1 MGGNIFLTLFFYNF
15 PSMKHIIILIL
26 IILCSE
32 CSKKLYPVRGTI
44 LEVRHKA
51 NEFLIHHDEIP
62 GFMMAMVMP
71 FKLADSLDITR
82 YTVGDSLKFRLEM
95 KEDKVFATNFQLL
108 GKGTLPESNN
118 MWNDEYTPLEIG
130 EIFSNVTFLNLD
142 SNQVSLSDS
151 DGKFR
156 LISYI
161 FTRCPMPNMCPAVV
175 TKNHYLAQIYKNNPN
190 IEFILISFDYAFDT
204 PTVLR
209 NYYSGILESNQNLIV
224 LSSTG
229 HINDIFSLAGQSLV
243 SFWGVDK
250 NDIGHTLR
258 SVLIDP
264 ERRLMKVFEG
274 TDWHPET
281 AERDIRNILKA
292 YSL

>member
-1 MGGNIFLTLFFYNF
+1 MKILLLSIALLFFSGCN
-15 PSMKHIIILIL
+15 KG
-26 IILCSE
+26 
-32 CSKKLYPVRGTI
+32 KNYPVQGTI
-44 LEVRHKA
+44 IEVRKKTT
-51 NEFLIHHDEIP
+51 EFLIHHDEIP
-62 GFMMAMVMP
+62 NFMMAMTMP
-71 FKLADSLDITR
+71 FKLADSLDMNR
-82 YTVGDSLKFRLEM
+82 YGVGDSLKFRLEM
-95 KEDKVFATNFQLL
+95 KEEKAFANNFQLL
-108 GKGTLPESNN
+108 GKGTLPETDNL
-118 MWNDEYTPLEIG
+118 WDDEYTPIKIG
-130 EIFSNVTFLNLD
+130 DIFSNATFLNLD
-142 SNQVSLSDS
+142 SNEVSLSDS

-190 IEFILISFDYAFDT
+190 IEFILISFDYTFDT

-209 NYYSGILESNQNLIV
+209 NYYSGILESNPNLIV

-229 HINDIFSLAGQSLV
+229 HLNDIFSLAGQSFV
-243 SFWGVDK
+243 SFWGVVE

-274 TDWHPET
+274 TDWYPET

>member
-1 MGGNIFLTLFFYNF
+1 MKFFITL
-15 PSMKHIIILIL
+15 SLLLAIG
-26 IILCSE
+26 
-32 CSKKLYPVRGTI
+32 CSKKSYPVRGTI
-44 LEVRHKA
+44 LEVRKES

-62 GFMMAMVMP
+62 GFMMAMTMP
-71 FKLADSLDITR
+71 FKLADSLDINR
-82 YTVGDSLKFRLEM
+82 FGVGDSLKFRLEM
-95 KEDKVFATNFQLL
+95 EENKAYAANFQLL
-108 GKGTLPESNN
+108 GKGTLTETDD
-118 MWNDEYTPLEIG
+118 MWDDEYPPLEIG
-130 EIFSNVTFLNLD
+130 QIFTNVTFLDLD
-142 SNQVSLSDS
+142 SNDVSLSDS

-175 TKNHYLAQIYKNNPN
+175 TKNQYLAQVFKADPN
-190 IEFILISFDYAFDT
+190 MEFVLVSFDYTFDT
-204 PTVLR
+204 PTVLK
-209 NYYSGILESNQNLIV
+209 NYYGGILESNPNLIV

-229 HINDIFSLAGQSLV
+229 HLNDIFSLAGQSYV
-243 SFWGVDK
+243 SFWGVDE

-274 TDWHPET
+274 TDWRPEA

>member
-1 MGGNIFLTLFFYNF
+1 MKFIITL
-15 PSMKHIIILIL
+15 SLLLAIG
-26 IILCSE
+26 
-32 CSKKLYPVRGTI
+32 CSKKSYPVRGTI
-44 LEVRHKA
+44 LDVRKES

-62 GFMMAMVMP
+62 GFMMAMTMP
-71 FKLADSLDITR
+71 FKITDSLDMIR
-82 YTVGDSLKFRLEM
+82 FGVGDSLKFRLEL
-95 KEDKVFATNFQLL
+95 KEGKTYATNFQLL
-108 GKGTLPESNN
+108 GKGTLPESDD
-118 MWNDEYTPLEIG
+118 MWDDEYTPLEIG

-142 SNQVSLSDS
+142 SNEVSLSDS

-209 NYYSGILESNQNLIV
+209 NYYSGILESNPNLII

-229 HINDIFSLAGQSLV
+229 HLNDIFSLAGQSFV
-243 SFWGVDK
+243 SFWGVVE

>member
-1 MGGNIFLTLFFYNF
+1 MKFFITL
-15 PSMKHIIILIL
+15 SLLLAIG
-26 IILCSE
+26 
-32 CSKKLYPVRGTI
+32 CSKKSYPVRGTI
-44 LEVRHKA
+44 LEVRKES

-62 GFMMAMVMP
+62 GFMMAMTMP
-71 FKLADSLDITR
+71 FKLADSSDMNRFGI
-82 YTVGDSLKFRLEM
+82 GDSVNFRLEM
-95 KEDKVFATNFQLL
+95 EKNKAYAVNFQLL
-108 GKGTLPESNN
+108 GKGTLPETDD
-118 MWNDEYTPLEIG
+118 MWDDEYPPLEIG
-130 EIFSNVTFLNLD
+130 QIFTNVTFLDLD
-142 SNQVSLSDS
+142 SNDVSLSDS

-175 TKNHYLAQIYKNNPN
+175 TKNQYLAQVFKADPKM
-190 IEFILISFDYAFDT
+190 EFVLVSFDYTFDT
-204 PTVLR
+204 PAVLK
-209 NYYSGILESNQNLIV
+209 NYYGGILESNPNLSV

-229 HINDIFSLAGQSLV
+229 HLNDIFSLAGQSYV
-243 SFWGVDK
+243 SFWGVDE

-274 TDWHPET
+274 TDWRPE
-281 AERDIRNILKA
+281 AVERDIRNILKA

>member
-1 MGGNIFLTLFFYNF
+1 MRQ
-15 PSMKHIIILIL
+15 IILTFL
-26 IILCSE
+26 IILASGCHKTS
-32 CSKKLYPVRGTI
+32 YPVRGTI
-44 LEVRHKA
+44 LEIRHKS

-62 GFMMAMVMP
+62 GFMMAMTMP
-71 FKLADSLDITR
+71 FKLEDSLDINR
-82 YTVGDSLKFRLEM
+82 YSIGDSLKFRLEM
-95 KEDKVFATNFQLL
+95 KEEKAFANNFQLL
-108 GKGTLPESNN
+108 GKGTLPEKDNL
-118 MWNDEYTPLEIG
+118 WNDEYTPLEIG
-130 EIFSNVTFLNLD
+130 DIFSNATFLDVD
-142 SNQVSLSDS
+142 SNGVSLADS

-156 LISYI
+156 FISYI
-161 FTRCPMPNMCPAVV
+161 FTRCPMPNMCPAVIV
-175 TKNHYLAQIYKNNPN
+175 KNRYLAEMFSEISE
-190 IEFILISFDYAFDT
+190 IEFILISFDYTFDT

-224 LSSTG
+224 LSSTE
-229 HINDIFSLAGQSLV
+229 HLNDIYSLAGQSFV
-243 SFWGVDK
+243 SFWGVVE

>member
-1 MGGNIFLTLFFYNF
+1 MR
-15 PSMKHIIILIL
+15 HIILTIL
-26 IILCSE
+26 IILASGCRTTS
-32 CSKKLYPVRGTI
+32 YTVRGTI
-44 LEVRHKA
+44 LEIRHKS

-62 GFMMAMVMP
+62 GFMMAMTMP
-71 FKLADSLDITR
+71 FKITDSLDMIR
-82 YTVGDSLKFRLEM
+82 FGVGDSLKFRLEL
-95 KEDKVFATNFQLL
+95 KEGKTYATNFQLL
-108 GKGTLPESNN
+108 GKGTLPESDD
-118 MWNDEYTPLEIG
+118 MWDDEYTPLEIG

-142 SNQVSLSDS
+142 SNEVSLSDS

-209 NYYSGILESNQNLIV
+209 NYYSGILESNPNLIV

-229 HINDIFSLAGQSLV
+229 HLNDIFSLAGQSFV
-243 SFWGVDK
+243 SFWGVVE

-274 TDWHPET
+274 TDWHPEA

>member
-1 MGGNIFLTLFFYNF
+1 MKKIIFSTT
-15 PSMKHIIILIL
+15 LIL
-26 IILCSE
+26 FSACSGIK
-32 CSKKLYPVRGTI
+32 SYPVRGTI
-44 LEVRHKA
+44 IEIRKES

-62 GFMMAMVMP
+62 DFMMAMTMP
-71 FKLADSLDITR
+71 FKLTDSLDINR
-82 YTVGDSLKFRLEM
+82 YGVGDSLKFRLEM
-95 KEDKVFATNFQLL
+95 KEEKAFANNFQLL
-108 GKGTLPESNN
+108 GKGTLPETDNL
-118 MWNDEYTPLEIG
+118 WDDEYTPLEIG

-142 SNQVSLSDS
+142 SNEVSLSDS

-209 NYYSGILESNQNLIV
+209 NYYSGILESNPNLIV

-229 HINDIFSLAGQSLV
+229 HLNDIFSLAGQSFV
-243 SFWGVDK
+243 SFWGVVE

-274 TDWHPET
+274 TDWQPEA

>member
-1 MGGNIFLTLFFYNF
+1 MKFIITL
-15 PSMKHIIILIL
+15 SLLLAIG
-26 IILCSE
+26 
-32 CSKKLYPVRGTI
+32 CSKKSYPVRGTI
-44 LEVRHKA
+44 LEVRKES

-62 GFMMAMVMP
+62 GFMMAMTMP
-71 FKLADSLDITR
+71 FKLADSLDINR
-82 YTVGDSLKFRLEM
+82 FEVGDSLKFHLEM
-95 KEDKVFATNFQLL
+95 NENKTNAANFQLL
-108 GKGTLPESNN
+108 GKGTLPETDD
-118 MWNDEYTPLEIG
+118 MWDDEYPPLEIG
-130 EIFSNVTFLNLD
+130 QIFTNVTFLDLD
-142 SNQVSLSDS
+142 SNDVSLSDS

-175 TKNHYLAQIYKNNPN
+175 TKNQYLAQVFKADPN
-190 IEFILISFDYAFDT
+190 MEFVLVSFDYTFDT
-204 PTVLR
+204 PTVLK
-209 NYYSGILESNQNLIV
+209 NYYGGILASNPNLIV

-229 HINDIFSLAGQSLV
+229 HLNDIFSLAGQSYV
-243 SFWGVDK
+243 SFWGVDE

-274 TDWHPET
+274 TDWRPEA

>member
-1 MGGNIFLTLFFYNF
+1 MKKIIFSVTLLLFFA
-15 PSMKHIIILIL
+15 
-26 IILCSE
+26 CSE
-32 CSKKLYPVRGTI
+32 KKSYSVKGTI
-44 LEVRHKA
+44 IEVRKES

-62 GFMMAMVMP
+62 GFMMAMTMP

-82 YTVGDSLKFRLEM
+82 YTIGDSLKFRLELK
-95 KEDKVFATNFQLL
+95 KEKTYAANFQLL
-108 GKGTLPESNN
+108 GKGTLPESND
-118 MWNDEYTPLEIG
+118 MWDDEYAPLDIG

-142 SNQVSLSDS
+142 SNEVSIADS

-156 LISYI
+156 LISFI

-175 TKNHYLAQIYKNNPN
+175 TKNHYLAQIFKNDPN
-190 IEFILISFDYAFDT
+190 IEFILISFDYTFDT

-209 NYYSGILESNQNLIV
+209 NYYSGILKSNPNLIV

-229 HINDIFSLAGQSLV
+229 HLNDIFSLAGQSFV
-243 SFWGVDK
+243 SFWGVVE

-274 TDWHPET
+274 TDWRPET
-281 AERDIRNILKA
+281 AERDIRKILKA

>member
-1 MGGNIFLTLFFYNF
+1 MKFFITL
-15 PSMKHIIILIL
+15 SLLLAIG
-26 IILCSE
+26 
-32 CSKKLYPVRGTI
+32 CSKKSYPVRGTI
-44 LEVRHKA
+44 LEVRKES

-62 GFMMAMVMP
+62 GFMMAMTMP
-71 FKLADSLDITR
+71 FKLADSLDINR
-82 YTVGDSLKFRLEM
+82 FRVGDSLKFRLEM
-95 KEDKVFATNFQLL
+95 EGNKAYATAFQLL
-108 GKGTLPESNN
+108 DKGTLPESDD
-118 MWNDEYTPLEIG
+118 MWDDEYTPLEIG
-130 EIFSNVTFLNLD
+130 QIFTNVTFLDLD
-142 SNQVSLSDS
+142 SNDVSLSDS

-175 TKNHYLAQIYKNNPN
+175 TKNQYLAQVFKADPN
-190 IEFILISFDYAFDT
+190 MEFVLVSFDYTFDT
-204 PTVLR
+204 PTVLK
-209 NYYSGILESNQNLIV
+209 NYYGGILESNPNLIV

-229 HINDIFSLAGQSLV
+229 HLNDIFSLAGQSYV
-243 SFWGVDK
+243 SFWGVDE

-274 TDWHPET
+274 TDWRPEA

>member
-1 MGGNIFLTLFFYNF
+1 MKFIITL
-15 PSMKHIIILIL
+15 SLLLAIG
-26 IILCSE
+26 
-32 CSKKLYPVRGTI
+32 CSKKSYPVRGTI
-44 LEVRHKA
+44 LEVRKES

-62 GFMMAMVMP
+62 GFMMAMTMP
-71 FKLADSLDITR
+71 FKLADSLDINR
-82 YTVGDSLKFRLEM
+82 FGVGDSLKFRLEM
-95 KEDKVFATNFQLL
+95 EENKAYAANFQLL
-108 GKGTLPESNN
+108 GKGTLPEMDD
-118 MWNDEYTPLEIG
+118 MWDDEYPPLEIG
-130 EIFSNVTFLNLD
+130 QIFTNVTFLDLD
-142 SNQVSLSDS
+142 SNDVSLSDS

-175 TKNHYLAQIYKNNPN
+175 TKNQYLAQVFKADPN
-190 IEFILISFDYAFDT
+190 MEFVLVSFDYTFDT
-204 PTVLR
+204 PTVLK
-209 NYYSGILESNQNLIV
+209 NYYGGILESNPNLII
-224 LSSTG
+224 LSSTR
-229 HINDIFSLAGQSLV
+229 HLNDIFSLAGQSFV
-243 SFWGVDK
+243 SFWGVDE

-274 TDWHPET
+274 TDWRPEA

>member
-1 MGGNIFLTLFFYNF
+1 MKFIITL
-15 PSMKHIIILIL
+15 SLLLAIG
-26 IILCSE
+26 
-32 CSKKLYPVRGTI
+32 CSKKSYPVRGTI
-44 LEVRHKA
+44 LEVRKES

-62 GFMMAMVMP
+62 GFMMAMTMP
-71 FKLADSLDITR
+71 FKLADSLDINR
-82 YTVGDSLKFRLEM
+82 FEVGDSLKFHLEM
-95 KEDKVFATNFQLL
+95 NENKAYAAYFQLL
-108 GKGTLPESNN
+108 GKGTIPESDD
-118 MWNDEYTPLEIG
+118 MWDDEYPPLEIG
-130 EIFSNVTFLNLD
+130 QIFTNVTFLDLD
-142 SNQVSLSDS
+142 SNDVSLSDS

-175 TKNHYLAQIYKNNPN
+175 TKNQYLAQVFKADPN
-190 IEFILISFDYAFDT
+190 MEFVLVSFDYTFDT
-204 PTVLR
+204 PTVLK
-209 NYYSGILESNQNLIV
+209 NYYDEILESNPNLIV

-229 HINDIFSLAGQSLV
+229 HLNDIFSLAGQSYV
-243 SFWGVDK
+243 SFWGVDE

-274 TDWHPET
+274 TDWRPEA

>member
-1 MGGNIFLTLFFYNF
+1 MKFIITL
-15 PSMKHIIILIL
+15 SLLLAIG
-26 IILCSE
+26 
-32 CSKKLYPVRGTI
+32 CSKKSYPVRGTI
-44 LEVRHKA
+44 LEVRKES

-62 GFMMAMVMP
+62 GFMMAMTMP
-71 FKLADSLDITR
+71 FKLADSLDINR
-82 YTVGDSLKFRLEM
+82 FGVGDSLKFRLEM
-95 KEDKVFATNFQLL
+95 EENKAYAANFQLL
-108 GKGTLPESNN
+108 GKGTLTETDD
-118 MWNDEYTPLEIG
+118 MWDDEYPPLEIG
-130 EIFSNVTFLNLD
+130 QIFTNVTFLDLD
-142 SNQVSLSDS
+142 SNDVSLSDS

-175 TKNHYLAQIYKNNPN
+175 TKNQYLAQVFKADPKM
-190 IEFILISFDYAFDT
+190 EFVLVSFDYTFDT
-204 PTVLR
+204 PTVLK
-209 NYYSGILESNQNLIV
+209 NYYGGILESNPNLSV

-229 HINDIFSLAGQSLV
+229 HLNDIFSLAGQSYV
-243 SFWGVDK
+243 SFWGVDE

-274 TDWHPET
+274 TDWRPEA

>member
-1 MGGNIFLTLFFYNF
+1 MKKIIFSLTLLLF
-15 PSMKHIIILIL
+15 LA
-26 IILCSE
+26 CSGIK
-32 CSKKLYPVRGTI
+32 SYPVRGTI
-44 LEVRHKA
+44 IEIRKES

-62 GFMMAMVMP
+62 DFMMAMTMP
-71 FKLADSLDITR
+71 FKLTDSLDITR
-82 YTVGDSLKFRLEM
+82 YKVGDSLKFRLEL
-95 KEDKVFATNFQLL
+95 KEEKTYAANFQLL
-108 GKGTLPESNN
+108 GKGTLPESDDL
-118 MWNDEYTPLEIG
+118 WNDEYTPIEIG

-142 SNQVSLSDS
+142 SNEVSLSDS

-190 IEFILISFDYAFDT
+190 IEFILISFDYTFDT

-209 NYYSGILESNQNLIV
+209 NYYSGILESNPNLIV

-229 HINDIFSLAGQSLV
+229 HLNDIFSLAGQSFV
-243 SFWGVDK
+243 SFWGVVE

>member
-1 MGGNIFLTLFFYNF
+1 MKKLLLT
-15 PSMKHIIILIL
+15 IILLIL
-26 IILCSE
+26 LDCSG
-32 CSKKLYPVRGTI
+32 KKSYPVRGTI
-44 LEVRHKA
+44 IQVREES

-62 GFMMAMVMP
+62 NFMMAMTMP
-71 FKLADSLDITR
+71 FKLADSLDINR
-82 YTVGDSLKFRLEM
+82 YGVGDSLKFRLEM
-95 KEDKVFATNFQLL
+95 KEEKAFANNFKLL
-108 GKGTLPESNN
+108 GKGTLPETDNS
-118 MWNDEYTPLEIG
+118 WNDEYTPLEIG
-130 EIFSNVTFLNLD
+130 DIFSNATFLNLD
-142 SNQVSLSDS
+142 SNEVSLSDS

-190 IEFILISFDYAFDT
+190 IEFILISFDYTFDT

-209 NYYSGILESNQNLIV
+209 NYYSGILESNPNLIV

-229 HINDIFSLAGQSLV
+229 HLNDIFSLAGQSFV
-243 SFWGVDK
+243 SFWGVVE

>member
-1 MGGNIFLTLFFYNF
+1 MKFIITL
-15 PSMKHIIILIL
+15 SLLLAIG
-26 IILCSE
+26 
-32 CSKKLYPVRGTI
+32 CSKKSYPVRGTI
-44 LEVRHKA
+44 LEVRKES

-62 GFMMAMVMP
+62 GFMMAMTMP
-71 FKLADSLDITR
+71 FKLADSLDINR
-82 YTVGDSLKFRLEM
+82 FGVGDSLKFRLEM
-95 KEDKVFATNFQLL
+95 EENKAYAANFQLL
-108 GKGTLPESNN
+108 GKGTLPETDD
-118 MWNDEYTPLEIG
+118 MWDDEYPPLEIG
-130 EIFSNVTFLNLD
+130 QIFTNVTFLDLD
-142 SNQVSLSDS
+142 SNDVSLSDS

-175 TKNHYLAQIYKNNPN
+175 IKNQYLAQVFKADLNM
-190 IEFILISFDYAFDT
+190 EFVLVSFDYTFDT
-204 PTVLR
+204 PTVLK
-209 NYYSGILESNQNLIV
+209 NYYGGILESNPNLIV

-229 HINDIFSLAGQSLV
+229 HLNDIFSLAGQSYV
-243 SFWGVDK
+243 SFWGVDE

-274 TDWHPET
+274 TDWRPEA